1 MGPAS
6 WWASNGTPFSF
17 FDRWTIFQWYEIVR
31 CALAPVWRR
40 SSLTTSLV
48 SRPASRPFVPPPA
61 PKTPKSAGTRRRLL
75 DLAARLFIDRGY
87 GAVSMR
93 DIASAAEVTK
103 GAVYGHF
110 RSKGQLLVEVIRWRI
125 AERDRSADFVEA
137 LANPLYGVALIHDG
151 AGRETRLLEVDAAA
165 AARHDPEVAAGLASL
180 YQERHA
186 RIRNAMSE
194 LADPDTAAWVL
205 AALSAGIGMKEATGL
220 PLPDAQRL
228 NTTVWSAVH
237 GLISQ
242 PVR

>member
-1 MGPAS
+1 M
-6 WWASNGTPFSF
+6 T
-17 FDRWTIFQWYEIVR
+17 TVV
-31 CALAPVWRR
+31 AP
-40 SSLTTSLV
+40 
-48 SRPASRPFVPPPA
+48 RPSSRPFVPPPA

-75 DLAARLFIDRGY
+75 DLAARLFVERGY
-87 GAVSMR
+87 HAVSMR
-93 DIASAAEVTK
+93 DLASAAEVTK

-125 AERDRSADFVEA
+125 AERDRSTDFVEA
-137 LANPLYGVALIHDG
+137 EANPLHGVAMMHDE
-151 AGRETRLLEVDAAA
+151 AGRATRLLEVDAAA

-180 YQERHA
+180 YLERHA
-186 RIRNAMSE
+186 RIRDAMSD

-205 AALSAGIGMKEATGL
+205 AALSAGIGMKEAAGL

-228 NTTVWSAVH
+228 STTVWAAVQ